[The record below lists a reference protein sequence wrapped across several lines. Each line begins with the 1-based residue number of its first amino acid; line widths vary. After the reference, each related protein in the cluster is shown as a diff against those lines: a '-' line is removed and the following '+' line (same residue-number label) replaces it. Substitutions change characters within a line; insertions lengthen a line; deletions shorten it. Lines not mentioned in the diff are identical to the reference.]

1 MPEIPVSGGLDVLL
15 VEAQW
20 LRELARYLAHDHP
33 DADDLVQETWAA
45 ALRSPPAPG
54 RPPRPWLGQV
64 LRNLIR
70 MNVRGAARRRAREQA
85 ATAEITTESA
95 SAQATLETLEL
106 QRMLAAMVKEL
117 DEPWRTTIVLRFFER
132 REPAEIA
139 RAQGVPVG
147 TVRSRTSEAL
157 RRRLRQR
164 LDEAHG
170 GRREEWRYLLLPFG
184 ESRGKQAP
192 LATGRSGVSAKTAVL
207 GTVAIAA
214 GIMGVALLMRKPSEP
229 ERPAP
234 VTLTRVAPQAV
245 EGTPATQQQ
254 EDAMRMNNL
263 KSAAVFLGL
272 VLPALNASAED
283 AKVLTPEETVA
294 FCAEMRE
301 KYLACKDVLADIRV
315 SRVPADKRE
324 GSRRMVLKEIVDDG
338 TAPLEARK
346 TKCAADLKDPKAA
359 WISHLTR
366 ADVKAIRACQAE
378 KDCKQGVACWMN
390 VVQPVVERSRKR

>member
-1 MPEIPVSGGLDVLL
+1 MPQVPANGGLDALL
-15 VEAQW
+15 AQAEW

-33 DADDLVQETWAA
+33 DAEDLVQETWAA
-45 ALRSPPAPG
+45 ALRSAPALG
-54 RPPRPWLGQV
+54 RPLRPWLAQV

-70 MNVRGAARRRAREQA
+70 MNARGATRRRAREQS
-85 ATAEITTESA
+85 ATAEMTTESA

-157 RRRLRQR
+157 RRLRQR

-184 ESRGKQAP
+184 GPGDRKAP
-192 LATGRSGVSAKTAVL
+192 LATGRSGVSAKAVVL
-207 GTVAIAA
+207 GAVAISA
-214 GIMGVALLMRKPSEP
+214 GIVGVALVMNRSP
-229 ERPAP
+229 ESDRPAP
-234 VTLTRVAPQAV
+234 VTLNRLAPRTAV
-245 EGTPATQQQ
+245 GIPTTQQQ

-272 VLPALNASAED
+272 VLPAINASAED

-315 SRVPADKRE
+315 SRVPAEKRE

-346 TKCAADLKDPKAA
+346 TKCATDLKDPKAA

-366 ADVKAIRACQAE
+366 ADMKAIRACQAE
-378 KDCKQGVACWMN
+378 KECKQGVACWMN

>member
-1 MPEIPVSGGLDVLL
+1 
-15 VEAQW
+15 
-20 LRELARYLAHDHP
+20 
-33 DADDLVQETWAA
+33 
-45 ALRSPPAPG
+45 
-54 RPPRPWLGQV
+54 
-64 LRNLIR
+64 
-70 MNVRGAARRRAREQA
+70 
-85 ATAEITTESA
+85 
-95 SAQATLETLEL
+95 
-106 QRMLAAMVKEL
+106 MVKEL

-157 RRRLRQR
+157 RRLRQR

-170 GRREEWRYLLLPFG
+170 GRREEWRYLLLPIG

-214 GIMGVALLMRKPSEP
+214 GIVGVTLVMTKPSEP
-229 ERPAP
+229 ERPAS
-234 VTLTRVAPQAV
+234 VTLTRVAPNAV
-245 EGTPATQQQ
+245 GGAATTQQQ
-254 EDAMRMNNL
+254 EAMRMNNL
-263 KSAAVFLGL
+263 KAATVFLGL
-272 VLPALNASAED
+272 VLPALNATADD

-301 KYLACKDVLADIRV
+301 KYLTCKDVLADIRV

-366 ADVKAIRACQAE
+366 ADIKAIRACQAE